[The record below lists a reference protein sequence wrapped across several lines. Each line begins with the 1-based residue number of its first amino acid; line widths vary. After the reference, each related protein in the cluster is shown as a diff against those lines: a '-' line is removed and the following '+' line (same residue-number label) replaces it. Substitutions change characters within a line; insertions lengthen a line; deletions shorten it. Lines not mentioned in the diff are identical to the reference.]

1 MHQADDLKNSME
13 TDMKVAIAG
22 AGIGGL
28 TLALMLHERGI
39 EVDVYEAVS
48 EIRPLGVGIN
58 LLPHAS
64 QQLCQL
70 GLESCLA
77 EQGVETSTLAYF
89 NKFGQEIWREPRGRA
104 AGYDTPQFSI
114 HRGELQMTLLQ
125 TAVDRLGAGRIHQG
139 HAFKAF
145 EQVADKVIST
155 FVRQPDQAQVQVE
168 SDLLIGADGIHSAV
182 RRFLYPQGDQ
192 PRFSGRM
199 LWRAVTEAE
208 PYMDGRSM
216 FMAGHQDQKF
226 VCYPIS
232 EPLRRQGRS
241 LINWI
246 AELRVPNGE
255 LPKSDWNRKV
265 DKAVFSKPFDSWK
278 WGWIDI
284 PALIAGAEVVYE
296 FPLVDR
302 DPLPRWSFERVTL
315 MGDAAHPMYP
325 IGSNGSAQAI
335 LDARYLADCLT
346 GEADALYALREYEA
360 ERLPRTTGIVLRNR
374 MNGPEQVM
382 QLAETRAPQGFS
394 DVTEVIPRSELE
406 AIAMRY
412 KRLAGFDKD
421 SLRTGAAG

>member
-1 MHQADDLKNSME
+1 
-13 TDMKVAIAG
+13 MKVIIAG

-28 TLALMLHERGI
+28 SLALMLHERGI
-39 EVDVYEAVS
+39 EVDIFEAVN

-70 GLESCLA
+70 GLEQCLA
-77 EQGVETSTLAYF
+77 EQGVETSSLSYF
-89 NKFGQEIWREPRGRA
+89 NKFGQRIWSEPRGRA
-104 AGYDTPQFSI
+104 AGYDTPQYSI

-125 TAVDRLGAGRIHQG
+125 AAIERLGADRIHQG
-139 HAFKAF
+139 HAFKSF

-155 FVRQPDQAQVQVE
+155 FTRQSGQAEVQVE
-168 SDLLIGADGIHSAV
+168 SDVLIGADGIHSAV
-182 RRFLYPQGDQ
+182 RRFMYPQGDQ

-208 PYMDGRSM
+208 QYMDGRSM

-232 EPLRRQGRS
+232 EPLRKKGRS

-265 DKAVFSKPFDSWK
+265 DKSTFSQPFDAWK

-284 PALIAGAEVVYE
+284 PALIDAAEVVYE

-302 DPLPRWSFERVTL
+302 DPLPRWTFERVTL

-335 LDARYLADCLT
+335 LDARYLTDCLA
-346 GEADALYALREYEA
+346 GEVDTLYALREYEA

-382 QLAETRAPQGFS
+382 QLAEARAPEGFS
-394 DVTEVIPRSELE
+394 NIDDVIPRSELE
-406 AIAMRY
+406 AISMRY

-421 SLRTGAAG
+421 SLRTGPTGRGG

>member
-1 MHQADDLKNSME
+1 
-13 TDMKVAIAG
+13 MKVTIAG

-28 TLALMLHERGI
+28 SLALMLHERGI
-39 EVDVYEAVS
+39 EVELFEAVS

-64 QQLCQL
+64 QQLCRL
-70 GLESCLA
+70 GLQEALA
-77 EQGVETSTLAYF
+77 ALAIETSALAYF
-89 NKFGQEIWREPRGRA
+89 NKHGQGIWREARGLA
-104 AGYDTPQFSI
+104 AGYEFPQFSI
-114 HRGELQMTLLQ
+114 HRGELQLLLLEKVQ
-125 TAVDRLGAGRIHQG
+125 ERLGKDRVHAG
-139 HAFKAF
+139 HAFTSF
-145 EQVADKVIST
+145 EQSADQVVASFTRRADGAVVQST
-155 FVRQPDQAQVQVE
+155 CDVLV
-168 SDLLIGADGIHSAV
+168 GADGIHSSV

-199 LWRAVTEAE
+199 LWRAVTEAP

-232 EPLRRQGRS
+232 EPLRREGRS

-255 LPKSDWNRKV
+255 LPSTDWNRKV
-265 DKAVFSKPFDSWK
+265 DKSVFEAPFQNWRWD
-278 WGWIDI
+278 WIDI
-284 PALIAGAEVVYE
+284 PAIINGAKEIYE

-302 DPLPRWSFERVTL
+302 DPLPRWTFGRVTL
-315 MGDAAHPMYP
+315 LGDAAHPMYP

-335 LDARYLADCLT
+335 LDARYLCDCL
-346 GEADALYALREYEA
+346 ADDPDTPYALREYEA
-360 ERLPRTTGIVLRNR
+360 ERLPKTAGIVLRNR

-382 QLAETRAPQGFS
+382 QMAESRAPQGF
-394 DVTEVIPRSELE
+394 DHIDEVIPRATLE
-406 AIAMRY
+406 AISLRY

-421 SLRTGAAG
+421 SLKAKP

>member
-1 MHQADDLKNSME
+1 
-13 TDMKVAIAG
+13 MKVAIAG

-28 TLALMLHERGI
+28 TLGLMLHERGI
-39 EVDVYEAVS
+39 DVEIFEAVS
-48 EIRPLGVGIN
+48 EMKPLGVGIN

-70 GLESCLA
+70 GLEQLLA
-77 EQGVETSTLAYF
+77 EKGIETSTLAYF
-89 NKFGQEIWREPRGRA
+89 NKLGQEIWREPRGRA
-104 AGYDTPQFSI
+104 AGYPFPQFSI

-125 TAVDRLGAGRIHQG
+125 IAIERIGADRIHAG
-139 HAFKAF
+139 HAFASFK
-145 EQVADKVIST
+145 QVADKVLSRFTRRADGSEVEI
-155 FVRQPDQAQVQVE
+155 E
-168 SDLLIGADGIHSAV
+168 SDVLVGADGIHSAV
-182 RRFLYPQGDQ
+182 RRFLYPAGDE

-232 EPLRRQGRS
+232 EPLRKQGRS

-255 LPKSDWNRKV
+255 LPKTDWNRKV
-265 DKAVFSKPFDSWK
+265 DKSVFEQPFQSWK
-278 WGWIDI
+278 WDWIDI
-284 PALIAGAEVVYE
+284 PSIINGAAEIYE

-302 DPLPRWSFERVTL
+302 DILPRWTYERVTL
-315 MGDAAHPMYP
+315 LGDAAHPMYP

-335 LDARYLADCLT
+335 LDARYLCDCLT
-346 GEADALYALREYEA
+346 GDSNTSYALREYEA
-360 ERLPRTTGIVLRNR
+360 ERLPRTAGIVLRNR

-382 QLAETRAPQGFS
+382 QLAEERAPQGFS
-394 DVTEVIPRSELE
+394 HVNDVIPQETLE
-406 AIAMRY
+406 SISLRY

-421 SLRTGAAG
+421 SVRS

>member
-1 MHQADDLKNSME
+1 
-13 TDMKVAIAG
+13 MKVAIAG
-22 AGIGGL
+22 GGIGGL

-39 EVDVYEAVS
+39 DVHVYEAVG

-64 QQLCQL
+64 QQLCRL
-70 GLESCLA
+70 GLESVLA
-77 EQGVETSTLAYF
+77 AQGVETSTLAYF

-104 AGYDTPQFSI
+104 AGYDTPQYSI
-114 HRGELQMTLLQ
+114 HRGELQMSLLQ
-125 TAVDRLGAGRIHQG
+125 AVQERLGADRIHCG
-139 HAFKAF
+139 HAFRSF
-145 EQVADKVIST
+145 EQVADTVLST
-155 FVRQPDQAQVQVE
+155 FVRQADQAEVQVE
-168 SDLLIGADGIHSAV
+168 SDVLVGADGIHSAV
-182 RRFLYPQGDQ
+182 RRFMYPQGDQ

-199 LWRAVTEAE
+199 LWRAVTQAE
-208 PYMDGRSM
+208 PFMDGRSM

-232 EPLRRQGRS
+232 EPLRKQGRS
-241 LINWI
+241 LLNWI
-246 AELRVPNGE
+246 AELRVPDGE
-255 LPKSDWNRKV
+255 PPKSDWNRKV

-284 PALIAGAEVVYE
+284 PALIDAAEVVYE

-302 DPLPRWSFERVTL
+302 DPLPRWTFERVTL

-335 LDARYLADCLT
+335 LDARYLADCLS
-346 GEADALYALREYEA
+346 GEDGLLYALREYEA

-382 QLAETRAPQGFS
+382 QLAEQRAPDGFS
-394 DVTEVIPRSELE
+394 DIADVVPRSELE
-406 AIAMRY
+406 AISLRY

-421 SLRTGAAG
+421 TLVQAQR